1 MSTGLADRALTSTL
15 DPYAHET
22 RTQKSAR
29 DNLFTLKEAEMT
41 ASINKCAVRTLSDL
55 PSPRGLPL
63 LGNAFQLDLPRLHL
77 VLEEWAEKF
86 GSVFTIALGP
96 RRIFV
101 CSDPDL
107 LQTALRERP
116 DRYRRFSSI
125 ESVFEE
131 MKANGVFSVEGE
143 GWRPQRRLVMQAL
156 ASKHFSSFF
165 PILRDI
171 TERLR
176 KKWEHSA
183 KTGQVV
189 NMAQDLV
196 RFTVDATT
204 ALAFG
209 EDPNTIEESGNVIQ
223 EHLAEIFPMIMK
235 RINASVPLWRYFRL
249 PSDRKFERSLHAVHH
264 HVESLIERS
273 RKRMREQPSDDPRNL
288 LEAMLATAN
297 LPDSGITDEVIAA
310 NVMTLLLAGE
320 DTTAH
325 SLSWAI
331 YFISQDKGLQ
341 SRLRVASTD
350 AFGSSRLC
358 PTFEDVKKLDLF
370 EFVTQETSRF
380 KPVVPLGYLEP
391 VIDVVLGDVS
401 LPSGTSLIF
410 LLRPSMLD
418 SKRFGRPDEFL
429 PERWSS
435 GHLQVQPHD
444 SKTFAQFGAGPRVC
458 PGRYLAGVEMR
469 LVLSMLS
476 RNFSIEL
483 ATSPGSIKEIAA
495 FTMMPSTMPVRLES
509 LH

>member
-1 MSTGLADRALTSTL
+1 
-15 DPYAHET
+15 
-22 RTQKSAR
+22 
-29 DNLFTLKEAEMT
+29 MT
-41 ASINKCAVRTLSDL
+41 ASINKSAVRTLSDL

-86 GSVFTIALGP
+86 GSVFTIGLGP
-96 RRIFV
+96 KRIFV

-189 NMAQDLV
+189 DMAQDLV

-235 RINASVPLWRYFRL
+235 RINAPVPLWRYFRS

-341 SRLRVASTD
+341 SRLHVASTD
-350 AFGSSRLC
+350 AFGSSQLC

-435 GHLQVQPHD
+435 GHLEVQPHD
-444 SKTFAQFGAGPRVC
+444 SKTYAQFGAGPRVC

>member
-1 MSTGLADRALTSTL
+1 
-15 DPYAHET
+15 
-22 RTQKSAR
+22 
-29 DNLFTLKEAEMT
+29 MT
-41 ASINKCAVRTLSDL
+41 ASITNAAARTLSDL

-63 LGNAFQLDLPRLHL
+63 LGNALQFDVPRLHL
-77 VLEEWAEKF
+77 VLEEWAEEC
-86 GSVFTIALGP
+86 GSVFTIGLGP
-96 RRIFV
+96 KRIFV
-101 CSDPDL
+101 CSDADL

-116 DRYRRFSSI
+116 DGYRRFSPI
-125 ESVFEE
+125 EKVLEE

-143 GWRPQRRLVMQAL
+143 AWRPQRRLVMQAL

-165 PILRDI
+165 PILSDI

-189 NMAQDLV
+189 DMTKELV

-223 EHLAEIFPMIMK
+223 EHLAEIFPTIMR
-235 RINASVPLWRYFRL
+235 RINALLPVWRYVKL
-249 PSDRKFERSLHAVHH
+249 PRDRKFERSLDVVHR
-264 HVESLIERS
+264 HVEALIERS
-273 RKRMREQPSDDPRNL
+273 RKRMRERPSDNPRNL
-288 LEAMLATAN
+288 LEAMLAAAN
-297 LPDSGITDEVIAA
+297 LPDSGITDEVIVA

-325 SLSWAI
+325 SLSWAM

-341 SRLRVASTD
+341 SKLHVASMD
-350 AFGSSRLC
+350 AFGSSRIC

-370 EFVTQETSRF
+370 EFVTQEASRF
-380 KPVVPLGYLEP
+380 KPVVPLLYLEP
-391 VIDVVLGDVS
+391 IKDVVLGGVW
-401 LPSGTSLIF
+401 LPSGTPLIF
-410 LLRPSMLD
+410 ILRPSMLD
-418 SKRFGRPDEFL
+418 SNRFGRPGEFL

-435 GHLQVQPHD
+435 GHLEVQPHD
-444 SKTFAQFGAGPRVC
+444 SKIYAQFGAGPRVC

-469 LVLSMLS
+469 LVLSMLA
-476 RNFSIEL
+476 RNFSMEL
-483 ATSPGSIKEIAA
+483 ATSPESIKEIQS
-495 FTMMPSTMPVRLES
+495 FVMMPNVMPVRLES

>member
-1 MSTGLADRALTSTL
+1 
-15 DPYAHET
+15 
-22 RTQKSAR
+22 
-29 DNLFTLKEAEMT
+29 MT
-41 ASINKCAVRTLSDL
+41 ASINKSAVRTLSDL

-63 LGNAFQLDLPRLHL
+63 LGNALQLDLPRLHL
-77 VLEEWAEKF
+77 VFEEWAEEF
-86 GSVFTIALGP
+86 GSVFTIGLGP
-96 RRIFV
+96 KRIFV
-101 CSDPDL
+101 CSDADL
-107 LQTALRERP
+107 LQTVLRERP
-116 DRYRRFSSI
+116 HRYRRFCAI
-125 ESVFEE
+125 ESVLEE

-156 ASKHFSSFF
+156 ASEHFSSFF
-165 PILRDI
+165 AILRDI

-183 KTGQVV
+183 KTGQAVD
-189 NMAQDLV
+189 MAQDLV

-223 EHLAEIFPMIMK
+223 EHLAAIFPMIMK
-235 RINASVPLWRYFRL
+235 RINAPMPLWRYLKL

-273 RKRMREQPSDDPRNL
+273 RKRMREQPSDNPRNL

-297 LPDSGITDEVIAA
+297 LPDSGITDEVIVA

-325 SLSWAI
+325 SLSWAM

-341 SRLRVASTD
+341 SRLHVASTD
-350 AFGSSRLC
+350 AFGTSRLC

-370 EFVTQETSRF
+370 EFVAQETSRF
-380 KPVVPLGYLEP
+380 KPVVPLIYLEP
-391 VIDVVLGDVS
+391 VMDVVLGGVS
-401 LPSGTSLIF
+401 LPSGTPLFF

-418 SKRFGRPDEFL
+418 RKRFGRPDEFL

-435 GHLQVQPHD
+435 GHVEVQPHD
-444 SKTFAQFGAGPRVC
+444 SKAYAQFGAGPRVC

-476 RNFSIEL
+476 RNFSMEL

-495 FTMMPSTMPVRLES
+495 FSMRPNTMPVRLES